1 MWQAI
6 LHKNIITCIVLYSF
20 YSLPPSHLIL
30 SQAKKQQSILQGSD
44 PNSIANLNHK
54 ARGGVE
60 TSLLN
65 QKAEVGGETSLLN
78 QKAGV
83 GGETLLL
90 NQKAAGVGGETSL
103 LNQKAGGGETS
114 LLSQKAGG
122 GGETSI
128 LNQKAGGGGKTAV
141 SDTTDLSHSQV
152 AEKQW
157 HTAQLPPLSE
167 THRGDILSGRHHGTS
182 VSVSGGHKTVSPR
195 RRLFVAGSD
204 RAEGPEGPEGKKR
217 AGHPTKVC
225 DCTTLGIGVA
235 II

>member
-78 QKAGV
+78 QKAG
-83 GGETLLL
+83 
-90 NQKAAGVGGETSL
+90 
-103 LNQKAGGGETS
+103 
-114 LLSQKAGG
+114 G

-157 HTAQLPPLSE
+157 HTTQLPPLSE

-195 RRLFVAGSD
+195 QRLFVAGSD